1 MWTCRGDACVAP
13 TAYDIGKLIRTVGVN
28 TARFAP
34 SIMTPTVRMGLSP
47 SAAYIRALA
56 VGVNQIVRMGLG
68 LSAQLAYLS
77 KGGRKKTLPYGWDL
91 HMCGDIL
98 SGRRMRRPY
107 GL

>member
-1 MWTCRGDACVAP
+1 MWTCRGDACFAP

-77 KGGRKKTLPYGWDL
+77 KGGRKKTLPYGWGL
-91 HMCGDIL
+91 HM
-98 SGRRMRRPY
+98 RMDMDM
-107 GL
+107 